1 MLYYTDDQGVIY
13 YFNEHTGESRWDKPT
28 IHEEDNNLASQLH
41 NTMILS
47 SLPPPSSAIDGSQ
60 PHHQQDPNVPPPQQ
74 QRHSDSN
81 EVVESLETGLQRLN
95 PFELKQLVR
104 L

>member
-1 MLYYTDDQGVIY
+1 
-13 YFNEHTGESRWDKPT
+13 
-28 IHEEDNNLASQLH
+28 
-41 NTMILS
+41 MILS
-47 SLPPPSSAIDGSQ
+47 SLPRSSSSVDGSQ
-60 PHHQQDPNVPPPQQ
+60 QHHQQDPIAPPPQQQ